1 MQKISTDKN
10 KSVEKLKKPTKDR
23 IKTVFGTLLETS
35 KLLQGSKAGKVASVS
50 AKASVIIGA
59 VYAIVEIFI

>member
-1 MQKISTDKN
+1 MGTNKKDST
-10 KSVEKLKKPTKDR
+10 EKLKKPTKDR
-23 IKTVFGTLLETS
+23 IKTVFGTMLETS
-35 KLLQGSKAGKVASVS
+35 KLLQGSTAGKVASVS

>member
-1 MQKISTDKN
+1 MSTNKN
-10 KSVEKLKKPTKDR
+10 NSTEKLKKPTKDR
-23 IKTVFGTLLETS
+23 IKTVFGTMLETS
-35 KLLQGSKAGKVASVS
+35 KLLQSSTAGKVASVS